1 MTDTPRTAAD
11 MPLPGGEFSL
21 FITRISF
28 QGLLACGVLENPVTQ
43 EKQTNQP
50 MATALIKDL
59 EMLQAKTSG
68 NLDPDEEAHLAKVVG
83 DLRAVYD
90 RIFAGAAGS

>member
-1 MTDTPRTAAD
+1 
-11 MPLPGGEFSL
+11 
-21 FITRISF
+21 
-28 QGLLACGVLENPVTQ
+28 
-43 EKQTNQP
+43 